1 MKRTAKRAAL
11 GSDMLASHP
20 VDLYATPAPGVQP
33 RAAAATSASRPNGA
47 AARATQRHGGR
58 RRPQLNAL
66 LESWEDVA
74 RFRAVAY
81 VRRADLRE
89 VLIPALKLYV
99 KALTPAERRAI
110 DVETKRIA
118 ATLATSD

>member
-1 MKRTAKRAAL
+1 VQRSARTCSHHIR
-11 GSDMLASHP
+11 SISTRRQRQAS
-20 VDLYATPAPGVQP
+20 
-33 RAAAATSASRPNGA
+33 
-47 AARATQRHGGR
+47 AARGRGDERLTSERCSCTRNPRHGGR